1 MFEGGGWTY
10 ITLDVAPAMDWVEWD
25 VVTGQTSGASVIIH
39 SKLDATRYY
48 VKNVQGTFTLGE
60 VVGVTGVSE
69 KLADQGTSRPIIQGF
84 SPNYR
89 YAPELWDGNVYDI
102 CQILM
107 NVYVRPSVL
116 WKAGE
121 TITGQSSGASCT
133 LVTDQTTSAWG
144 FYVKDL
150 VGTFIAGEV
159 IGVTGVPEKLADQ
172 GTNSPVF
179 SFNGR
184 RLNLDVIPS
193 VPWVLHDIVT
203 GLTSGA
209 TCEILSKV
217 SDTSYVVRGISGT
230 FVSGETIGVNGDPTK
245 QAVQGAEFP
254 TITYAPAHNLCYSGT
269 LAGYSN
275 YLEIPADWRT

>member
-1 MFEGGGWTY
+1 MKK
-10 ITLDVAPAMDWVEWD
+10 
-25 VVTGQTSGASVIIH
+25 VTGI
-39 SKLDATRYY
+39 
-48 VKNVQGTFTLGE
+48 FTLGE
-60 VVGVTGVSE
+60 VVGVTGVPE

-107 NVYVRPSVL
+107 NVYVRPAVL
-116 WKAGE
+116 WTAGE

-133 LVTDQTTSAWG
+133 LVTNQTTSTWG

-150 VGTFIAGEV
+150 VGTFILGEV
-159 IGVTGVPEKLADQ
+159 IGVTGSTAEAGGPGNQLPD
-172 GTNSPVF
+172 VF
-179 SFNGR
+179 LNGR
-184 RLNLDVIPS
+184 RLNLDVAPS
-193 VPWVLHDIVT
+193 VSWILHDIVT

-209 TCEILSKV
+209 TCEILAKV

-230 FVSGETIGVNGDPTK
+230 FIPGEIIGVAGDPSR
-245 QAVQGAEFP
+245 QAAQGSSFP
-254 TITYAPAHNLCYSGT
+254 TLSYPAAHNLCYSGT
-269 LAGYSN
+269 MAGYSN